1 MSKNIPIEAE
11 KTAVGPCHYSVTVKV
26 PGDRVTQEFDHAYQ
40 AAARGLKIP
49 GFRPGKA
56 PVSVLRQMMGDG
68 VSEHAKEHIF
78 EHCSGDAI
86 AQLGLKGDVLRI
98 LDFDPEPYEVVEGQE
113 LEFTFELETLPIVEL
128 PDWTEL
134 DVEPADVEATDD
146 QYDETIQG
154 LGANH
159 QKFDEIEDGA
169 VDEEHLADIDLVY
182 SLDGEDGPEAAGLK
196 FGLGSPL
203 YGADPEKYDEALRG
217 TKAGSE
223 FELEVEFNEG
233 FSIEDWVGKT
243 GSAKITV
250 NKVVQPRLA
259 TEDEL
264 AEALGLDNAESLRE
278 RVMERLAIDNQQR
291 ERDRQAS
298 ELLDSVVRLR
308 PFDMPERMVEE
319 EAVATLKSNMERMQ
333 QQGATEEQA
342 KEEAAKNEDQVK
354 EDCERR
360 LKNWFVLRK
369 IAQQEKIRVSN
380 KDLDMAYRQLGAQ
393 QGVDVKAVK
402 EYYKENKMVDSLR
415 SDIMESKARALLVDT
430 IAAQREKAVA
440 SAE

>member
-11 KTAVGPCHYSVTVKV
+11 KTEVGPCHYSVTVKV
-26 PGDRVTQEFDHAYQ
+26 PGDRVTQEFDHAYK
-40 AAARGLKIP
+40 AAAQGVKIP

-68 VSEHAKEHIF
+68 VKEHAKEHIF

-86 AQLGLKGDVLRI
+86 EALGLRGDVLRI
-98 LDFDPEPYEVVEGQE
+98 LDFDPEPYEVTEGE
-113 LEFTFELETLPIVEL
+113 DLEFTFELETLPIVEL
-128 PDWTEL
+128 PEWSEL
-134 DVEPADVEATDD
+134 DVEPQDMEATDE
-146 QYDETIQG
+146 QYQETLG
-154 LGANH
+154 SLGANH
-159 QKFDEIEDGA
+159 QKFDDVEDGA
-169 VDEEHLADIDLVY
+169 VDEELLADIDLVY
-182 SLDGEDGPEAAGLK
+182 ELDGEAGPEAAGLK

-203 YGADPEKYDEALRG
+203 YGADADKYDEALRG

-223 FELEVEFNEG
+223 FELDVEFNEG

-243 GSAKITV
+243 GQAKIKV
-250 NKVVQPRLA
+250 NKVVQPRVA
-259 TEDEL
+259 TEEEL
-264 AEALGLDNAESLRE
+264 AEALGIESAEELRE
-278 RVMERLAIDNQQR
+278 RVMERLGFDNQQR
-291 ERDRQAS
+291 ERDRQAA

-308 PFDMPERMVEE
+308 PFEMPQRMIEE
-319 EAVATLKSNMERMQ
+319 EAVSTIKSNMERMQ

-342 KEEAAKNEDQVK
+342 KEEAAKHEDEVK

-369 IAQQEKIRVSN
+369 IAQTEKIRVSK

-393 QGVDVKAVK
+393 QGVDVKMVK
-402 EYYKENKMVDSLR
+402 QYYKENKMVDGLR
-415 SDIMESKARALLVDT
+415 SDIMESKARAFLVDT